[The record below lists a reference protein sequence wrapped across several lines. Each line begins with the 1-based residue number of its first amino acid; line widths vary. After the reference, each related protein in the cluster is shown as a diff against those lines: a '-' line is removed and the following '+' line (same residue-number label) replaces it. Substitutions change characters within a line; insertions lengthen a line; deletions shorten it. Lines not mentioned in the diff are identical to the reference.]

1 MAKSLHD
8 KKTVFCRGFNG
19 VRWKTVFRLS
29 NNGNLGVSVMY
40 KESGFVLQLKLIL
53 AERQNWKH

>member
-8 KKTVFCRGFNG
+8 KETIFCKAFKG
-19 VRWKTVFRLS
+19 VSWKTVFRLPS
-29 NNGNLGVSVMY
+29 NGNLGVSVMY
-40 KESGFVLQLKLIL
+40 KESVFNLQLKLIL